1 LQAGC
6 NLELGE
12 ERYCHVQG
20 VRGQEECNW
29 RNFRGEC
36 APQTTK
42 NLFNLHIKGT
52 QYGGGQPKGI
62 MIAWDI
68 IQMDGRKETKTEAKK
83 VAKTELKN
91 KERRK

>member
-1 LQAGC
+1 
-6 NLELGE
+6 
-12 ERYCHVQG
+12 
-20 VRGQEECNW
+20 
-29 RNFRGEC
+29 
-36 APQTTK
+36 
-42 NLFNLHIKGT
+42 
-52 QYGGGQPKGI
+52 